1 MTSEQDST
9 TIDRVYEL
17 ITGDED
23 EARVCRDIPDEA
35 CEELPRSFVLNVLNG
50 VSTKLAEQLAS
61 PGLVLPWLLGSI
73 GAPAALTGWLVP
85 VRRAGSLLPQ
95 LLVAGT
101 LRQLPQRKWAWAGA
115 GAVQGIALFGMALLA
130 AIASPT
136 VAGVGIVLL
145 LAVFSLASGIGSVA
159 FSDVVGKTIPRGR
172 RGRML
177 AFRAFIGG
185 ALATGAGLLLRQVV
199 DDDAGLAPFIIL
211 IISAAVLWLIG
222 SALFAAIPERTGATE
237 GGENAIHRAIEGLV
251 YFRSDRALRRFVIVY
266 ALLTSIE
273 LAMPFLT
280 MVARDQGGQATRDL
294 GLYVIAVSAAA
305 VLSSPIWGRLA
316 DRASPRVMAAGGLIG
331 FLSLLG
337 AGALTAFDAGK
348 WTPWLFGGL
357 FLLLGLAHGGVRLG
371 RKTYLLDIAPSD
383 LKGSYKAVANTI
395 VGSFALAMGSLGWLS
410 AAFGNRTVLLT
421 LAGASLVGLILAFM
435 LPTVSEANGEPPDA
449 SS

>member
-9 TIDRVYEL
+9 TMDRVYEL
-17 ITGDED
+17 ISGDDED
-23 EARVCRDIPDEA
+23 ARACKDIPDEA

-73 GAPAALTGWLVP
+73 GAPAVLTGWLVP

-95 LLVAGT
+95 LLVAGS
-101 LRQLPQRKWAWAGA
+101 LRRMPQRKWAWTGA
-115 GAVQGIALFGMALLA
+115 GVAQALSLLGMA
-130 AIASPT
+130 AIAASASPAI
-136 VAGVGIVLL
+136 AGVGIVLL
-145 LAVFSLASGIGSVA
+145 LAVFSVASGVGSVA

-185 ALATGAGLLLRQVV
+185 ALATGAGVLLRQLVS
-199 DDDAGLAPFIIL
+199 DDADLTPFL
-211 IISAAVLWLIG
+211 VLLISAAGLWIIG
-222 SALFAAIPERTGATE
+222 SVLFAAIPERSGATE
-237 GGENAIHRAIEGLV
+237 GGENAIHRAIEGLA
-251 YFRSDRALRRFVIVY
+251 YLKRDRALRRFVLVY

-273 LAMPFLT
+273 LAMPFVTLI
-280 MVARDQGGQATRDL
+280 ARDQEERSASDL
-294 GLYVIAVSAAA
+294 GLYLIAVSAAA
-305 VLSSPIWGRLA
+305 VLSSPVWGRLA
-316 DRASPRVMAAGGLIG
+316 DKASPKVMAAGGAIGLIT
-331 FLSLLG
+331 LLG
-337 AGALTAFDAGK
+337 AWLLPTVETGA

-395 VGSFALAMGSLGWLS
+395 VGTFALAMGSLGWLS
-410 AAFGNRTVLLT
+410 AAFGERIVLLT
-421 LAGASLVGLILAFM
+421 LAGASLFGVLLALW
-435 LPTVSEANGEPPDA
+435 LPTVSEANGND
-449 SS
+449 SKDT